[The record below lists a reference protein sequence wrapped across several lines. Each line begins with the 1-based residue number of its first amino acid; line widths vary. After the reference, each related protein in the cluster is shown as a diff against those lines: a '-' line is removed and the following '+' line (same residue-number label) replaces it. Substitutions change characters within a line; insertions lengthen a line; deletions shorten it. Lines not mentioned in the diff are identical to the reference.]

1 MGRLRNGNVFRS
13 LLMLLML
20 PAACQSMPLQLTPE
34 RTAPAL
40 PAAGLTTQAEQ
51 EQKDISPSQIA
62 EFRAEAEAAELDEEL
77 RKQILTTYDQAQ
89 VELTRATALNADAK
103 ADNERVRTAEE
114 VSEDLQL
121 QIGLARTTP
130 QPDLGSG
137 ADLESLQTEVLTRA
151 PKLVELK
158 RSLAELEA
166 ASQNI
171 NERRKQ
177 LADAQ
182 TTLQSRMNEA
192 KAQQTAEAAEGENPL
207 QTRARRV
214 LAAARVQALDAEGPA
229 ITAELARITAE
240 SSAQITRQRIELAR
254 KEIALL
260 EAEVALLK
268 QRQDSARRS
277 EATQQEKMLS
287 AIPLGPENDLAAE
300 WLERNK
306 SLVTQLIPDANKLE
320 ALRKKQ
326 REKDE
331 KTEKRLQERVESL
344 GVVVP
349 VGMELQEQRL
359 KLRDIR
365 QIQIDIA
372 ARETELAR
380 LNATRL
386 ENEETLTDLESRA
399 ERNPENETVLLS
411 QASILRTLIR
421 NESTYVDALRN
432 VDTEERQLVTTRK
445 RLGKWLSELVLWVQS
460 NEVLGVADL
469 KASGKSI
476 AWLTSPE
483 LWRTVP
489 VAILDDVRG
498 ANKFL
503 YLFVGLLLAVLFFI
517 GPKCRKNLTQSGKET
532 LAKSCSDFT
541 PTLRAAWLTVIL
553 SVAWPLLVGFIGSR
567 LTEPPRGSDF
577 SQSVGRGLQFVSVAF
592 LVMNLMRQVCRN
604 GGLGEAHFAWT
615 DRGVRKSRLVLR
627 KMMLVLLPL
636 LFVATMLHTRRTA
649 TVQDSLERI
658 CFIAALLAWA
668 WFAYQILNP
677 ARGVFAEALESR
689 PPNLGMRTS
698 WFWYPFAVSVPI
710 VLAVLAAAGY
720 FFTAY
725 ELSWRLMSMI
735 CLVGGLV
742 VVQAFLSRWHF
753 VNQRARH
760 VEHAQ
765 NRAMAL
771 LDGNAD
777 EGAMADEEERDLL
790 AVERQT
796 RRFINTALLLAGL
809 VATWFIW
816 SQVFHA
822 VTFLN
827 KWELWPTTRQKLVE
841 QVVDGKT
848 KLITETIS
856 EPVTLLSLL
865 WAVFIALA
873 TVTAARNLPGLLE
886 VVLLKRLPLEPA
898 LRYALRTVARYVI
911 VIVGVTLTLSLLGL
925 GWAKV
930 QWLVAGLTVGL
941 GFGLQEIFA
950 NFVSGL
956 IILFERP
963 VRLGD
968 VVTID
973 GVSGTVSRIQIR
985 ATTITDWDRKEY
997 IVPNKELV
1005 TGRVLNW
1012 TLTDKSSRIVVE
1024 VGVAYGTDT
1033 KLARDLLVQVAEQHP
1048 LILSDPAPHAT
1059 FEKFGDST
1067 LNLVLRC
1074 FLPNLDGRL
1083 DTVSDLH
1090 AGIDKAFGEAGIDIA
1105 FPQLDVNV
1113 NERG

>member
-1 MGRLRNGNVFRS
+1 
-13 LLMLLML
+13 
-20 PAACQSMPLQLTPE
+20 MPPQLTPE
-34 RTAPAL
+34 RNAPAL
-40 PAAGLTTQAEQ
+40 PAAGLTTPAQQ
-51 EQKDISPSQIA
+51 EQKDVNPSQIA
-62 EFRAEAEAAELDEEL
+62 EFRAEAEKAELDEEV
-77 RKQILTTYDQAQ
+77 RKQILATYDQAQ
-89 VELTRATALNADAK
+89 VELTRATALSAAAK

-130 QPDLGSG
+130 DADLGSE

-182 TTLQSRMNEA
+182 TTLQTRTNDA

-214 LAAARVQALDAEGPA
+214 LAAARVQALDVEGPA

-240 SSAQITRQRIELAR
+240 SSAQISRQRIELAR

-277 EATQQEKMLS
+277 EATQQERMLS
-287 AIPLGPENDLAAE
+287 AIPPGPENHLAAE

-306 SLVTQLIPDANKLE
+306 RLVTQLIPDANKQE

-326 REKDE
+326 REEDE

-365 QIQIDIA
+365 QIEIDIA

-386 ENEETLTDLESRA
+386 ENEEVLTGLESKA
-399 ERNPENETVLLS
+399 EQNPENETVLLN

-421 NESTYVDALRN
+421 NEATYVDALRN

-469 KASGKSI
+469 KASGRSF
-476 AWLTSPE
+476 AWLMSPE

-489 VAILDDVRG
+489 GAILDDVQG
-498 ANKFL
+498 GNQFL
-503 YLFVGLLLAVLFFI
+503 YLFFGVLLAALFYI
-517 GPKCRKNLTQSGKET
+517 GPKCRKNLTQSGKEA
-532 LAKSCSDFT
+532 LAESCSDFT

-553 SVAWPLLVGFIGSR
+553 SVAWPLVVGFIGSR

-577 SQSVGRGLQFVSVAF
+577 SQSVGRGMQFVSVAF
-592 LVMNLMRQVCRN
+592 LVMNLLKQVCRN

-627 KMMLVLLPL
+627 KMMVVLLPL
-636 LFVATMLHTRRTA
+636 LFVATMLHTRRTL

-658 CFIAALLAWA
+658 CFILALLAWA
-668 WFAYQILNP
+668 WFTYQILNP
-677 ARGVFAEALESR
+677 TRGVFAEALGSR

-698 WFWYPFAVSVPI
+698 WFWYPVTVSIPI
-710 VLAVLAAAGY
+710 VLAILATAGY

-735 CLVGGLV
+735 CLVGGLI
-742 VVQAFLSRWHF
+742 VVQAFLSRWHT
-753 VNQRARH
+753 VHQRIRRA
-760 VEHAQ
+760 EHARTRQ
-765 NRAMAL
+765 LAVL
-771 LDGNAD
+771 EGNID
-777 EGAMADEEERDLL
+777 EGAMAEEEERDLL

-796 RRFINTALLLAGL
+796 RRFINTALVLAGL

-827 KWELWPTTRQKLVE
+827 KWELWSTTRQKLVE

-856 EPVTLLSLL
+856 EPVTLLSLV

-873 TVTAARNLPGLLE
+873 TITAARNLPGLLE
-886 VVLLKRLPLEPA
+886 VILLKRLPLEPA
-898 LRYALRTVARYVI
+898 LRYALRTVARYLI

-1033 KLARDLLVQVAEQHP
+1033 KLARDLLVEVAEQHP
-1048 LILSDPAPHAT
+1048 LTLSDPAPRAT

-1083 DTVSDLH
+1083 DTISDLH
-1090 AGIDKAFGEAGIDIA
+1090 AGIDHAFAQAGIEIA
-1105 FPQLDVNV
+1105 FPQLDVHM
-1113 NERG
+1113 NERN